1 MSPDTH
7 TGVNTMNA
15 TQQTTI
21 AQTLI
26 ECSALFEK
34 QHTAL
39 QNAVQKAVQFLI
51 ASGVKQVTPTDR
63 AEYFALAMSAKVK
76 KLHAIEKKDR
86 TESET
91 LSIKAE
97 DNRLRQQWHRLCAVL
112 AKADIEII
120 KDARGGKRD
129 AKNASAPA
137 AGKTDKQSAPT
148 AGKQSAPSAPA
159 ANESIDDLAAIAAVA
174 KLVALY
180 SNELGADAKLVLHAL
195 GRVKSWV
202 KNDA

>member
-7 TGVNTMNA
+7 TGVNTMTT
-15 TQQTTI
+15 TQNTT

-26 ECSALFEK
+26 ACSALFEK

-51 ASGVKQVTPTDR
+51 ASGVKQVTPADR

-76 KLHAIEKKDR
+76 KLHAIDKKER

-97 DNRLRQQWHRLCAVL
+97 DNRLRQQWFRLCTVL
-112 AKADIEII
+112 AKADIETI

-129 AKNASAPA
+129 AKTTSEPT
-137 AGKTDKQSAPT
+137 AGKADKQSAP
-148 AGKQSAPSAPA
+148 AASKQSAPSAPA
-159 ANESIDDLAAIAAVA
+159 ADESIDDLAAIAAVA

-180 SNELGADAKLVLHAL
+180 SNELGADAKIVLHAL
-195 GRVKSWV
+195 GRVKTWI

>member
-1 MSPDTH
+1 
-7 TGVNTMNA
+7 MNA
-15 TQQTTI
+15 TQQITT

-34 QHTAL
+34 QQTAL

-51 ASGVKQVTPTDR
+51 ASGVKQVTPADR
-63 AEYFALAMSAKVK
+63 AEYFALSMSAKVK
-76 KLHAIEKKDR
+76 KLHEVEKKNR
-86 TESET
+86 TEAET

-97 DNRLRQQWHRLCAVL
+97 DNRLRQQWFRLCTVL

-129 AKNASAPA
+129 AKTTSAPA
-137 AGKTDKQSAPT
+137 ASKPT
-148 AGKQSAPSAPA
+148 AGKADKAAPVAD
-159 ANESIDDLAAIAAVA
+159 ESTDDLAALATVA

-195 GRVKSWV
+195 GRVKTWI

>member
-1 MSPDTH
+1 
-7 TGVNTMNA
+7 MNA
-15 TQQTTI
+15 TQQTTT

-39 QNAVQKAVQFLI
+39 QGAVQKAVQFLI
-51 ASGVKQVTPTDR
+51 ASGVKQVTPADR
-63 AEYFALAMSAKVK
+63 TEYFALAMSAKVK
-76 KLHAIEKKDR
+76 KLHAIAKKDR
-86 TESET
+86 TESES

-97 DNRLRQQWHRLCAVL
+97 DNRLRQQWFRLCTVL

-129 AKNASAPA
+129 AKTA
-137 AGKTDKQSAPT
+137 SAPT
-148 AGKQSAPSAPA
+148 ASKPTAGKADKAGQAAPA
-159 ANESIDDLAAIAAVA
+159 AAESIDDLAALATVA

-180 SNELGADAKLVLHAL
+180 STELGTDAKIVLHAL
-195 GRVKSWV
+195 GRVKTWI

>member
-1 MSPDTH
+1 M
-7 TGVNTMNA
+7 NTTNA
-15 TQQTTI
+15 TQQNTT

-51 ASGVKQVTPTDR
+51 ASGVKQVTPADR
-63 AEYFALAMSAKVK
+63 SEYFALAMSAKVK

-86 TESET
+86 TESES

-97 DNRLRQQWHRLCAVL
+97 DNRLRQQWFRLCTVL

-129 AKNASAPA
+129 AKTASASAP
-137 AGKTDKQSAPT
+137 KTVQSDKAS
-148 AGKQSAPSAPA
+148 KQSAPSAPTA
-159 ANESIDDLAAIAAVA
+159 DESSDDLAALATVA

-180 SNELGADAKLVLHAL
+180 SSELGADAKIVLHAL
-195 GRVKSWV
+195 GRVKTWV

>member
-1 MSPDTH
+1 
-7 TGVNTMNA
+7 MNA
-15 TQQTTI
+15 TTQNTT

-39 QNAVQKAVQFLI
+39 QGAVQKAVQFLI
-51 ASGVKQVTPTDR
+51 ASGVKQVTPADR
-63 AEYFALAMSAKVK
+63 TEYFALAMSAKVK
-76 KLHAIEKKDR
+76 KLRAIEKKDR

-97 DNRLRQQWHRLCAVL
+97 DNRLRQQWHRLCTVL

-129 AKNASAPA
+129 KAGQAAPTAS
-137 AGKTDKQSAPT
+137 KTDKQSAPT
-148 AGKQSAPSAPA
+148 ASKQSAPSAPA

-174 KLVALY
+174 KLIALY
-180 SNELGADAKLVLHAL
+180 SNELGADAKTVLHAL
-195 GRVKSWV
+195 GRVKTWI

>member
-1 MSPDTH
+1 
-7 TGVNTMNA
+7 MNA
-15 TQQTTI
+15 TQQTTT

-86 TESET
+86 TESES

-97 DNRLRQQWHRLCAVL
+97 DNRLRQQWFRLCTVL
-112 AKADIEII
+112 AKADIAII

-129 AKNASAPA
+129 AKTASAPA
-137 AGKTDKQSAPT
+137 ASKADK
-148 AGKQSAPSAPA
+148 AGQAAPA
-159 ANESIDDLAAIAAVA
+159 AAESIDDLSALATVA
-174 KLVALY
+174 KLIALY

-195 GRVKSWV
+195 GRVKTWI

>member
-1 MSPDTH
+1 
-7 TGVNTMNA
+7 MNA
-15 TQQTTI
+15 TQQTTT

-51 ASGVKQVTPTDR
+51 ASGVKQVTPADR
-63 AEYFALAMSAKVK
+63 SEYFALSMSAKVK

-86 TESET
+86 TESES

-97 DNRLRQQWHRLCAVL
+97 DNRLRQQWFRLCTVL

-129 AKNASAPA
+129 AKTASASAP
-137 AGKTDKQSAPT
+137 KTVQSDKASKPT
-148 AGKQSAPSAPA
+148 AGKADKAGQAAPTA
-159 ANESIDDLAAIAAVA
+159 AESIDDLAALATVA

-180 SNELGADAKLVLHAL
+180 SNELGTDAKIVLHAL
-195 GRVKSWV
+195 GRVKTWI